1 MGKKGKK
8 NQKEYLK
15 NLKKTAR
22 VYDSTYGKVFG
33 SKSVDRK
40 WKKRARRRSNAIDRI
55 LDAKKFGS
63 TADLIEVTGDSGKC
77 PVYVQP
83 IRKKCPTQRNPH
95 L

>member
-1 MGKKGKK
+1 MGKKGKRK
-8 NQKEYLK
+8 SKRGFK
-15 NLKKTAR
+15 RFKKKTGRA
-22 VYDSTYGKVFG
+22 FG

-63 TADLIEVTGDSGKC
+63 TADLIEVTGDTGKC

-83 IRKKCPTQRNPH
+83 IRKKCPAQNWTVEI
-95 L
+95 LG